1 MLNSIESKL
10 RYKLF
15 PASHVFCPEC
25 YMFFDTWIKLSPRT
39 LAGGRNNEYKLRCE
53 KCSCLLIFQLIMK
66 RHRKGVLAQG
76 VYDEI

>member
-1 MLNSIESKL
+1 
-10 RYKLF
+10 
-15 PASHVFCPEC
+15 
-25 YMFFDTWIKLSPRT
+25 MFFDTWIKLSPRT